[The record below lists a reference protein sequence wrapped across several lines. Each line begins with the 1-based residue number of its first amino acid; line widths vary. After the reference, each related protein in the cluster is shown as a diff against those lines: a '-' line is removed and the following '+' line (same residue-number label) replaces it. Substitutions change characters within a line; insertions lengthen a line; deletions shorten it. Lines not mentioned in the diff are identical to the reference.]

1 MSNVIAE
8 ISKNESILDQQTY
21 STHRQSLHYVL
32 WSSSGMS
39 ETAEQSKTV
48 YNTND

>member
-8 ISKNESILDQQTY
+8 ISKNESILDQQ
-21 STHRQSLHYVL
+21 THRQSLHYVL